1 MKLQNNQFKNGKL
14 LELLNAN
21 TYCSNFWDTTLIC
34 NDGVLKQ
41 NRLIAFLILPLLCKS
56 DLLDILDL
64 ELEQTLEELTIILPD
79 TVRTEVSELV
89 MRILNGEA
97 VTYLDI
103 EHVKSVPRE
112 RSKVEEKRTGYYK
125 RQGIQYACDQCKEHF
140 ESRVQLRQHAE
151 SVHQYD
157 ISFSE
162 IFEDGETEFKKVPS
176 SVTDAYKFK
185 CENCDY
191 STAYKQHLKQH
202 VDFVHKGIGHLCDHC
217 GFKARDKGQLKNHVA
232 VTHRGV
238 RFKCR
243 LCDFEAKSKGNLK
256 QHVESIHKGV
266 RHSCEF
272 CAYST
277 PYVMNLKTHI
287 KVAHEGFRYECD
299 ICEYKATSN
308 GRLKTHKQVKHDGIR
323 YNCHL
328 CEYKGTV
335 KASLKRHIESVH
347 QGVKYPCSQCEY
359 RATSRQH
366 LKIHVESMH
375 EMIRYP
381 CDQCAFQATTR
392 GHLKTHIKSHHG
404 N

>member
-21 TYCSNFWDTTLIC
+21 TYCSNFWDTTLVC

-56 DLLDILDL
+56 DLLDILDQ
-64 ELEQTLEELTIILPD
+64 ELEQTLEELTIILPG
-79 TVRTEVSELV
+79 TLKAEVNELV
-89 MRILNGEA
+89 KEILKGEA
-97 VTYLDI
+97 I
-103 EHVKSVPRE
+103 QFSENEHLRSASSEKSTL
-112 RSKVEEKRTGYYK
+112 EEKGLSYDK
-125 RQGIQYACDQCKEHF
+125 KQGIQFVCDQCNDYF
-140 ESRVQLRQHAE
+140 ETRVQLLQHGE
-151 SVHQYD
+151 SVHTLD
-157 ISFSE
+157 ILSSE
-162 IFEDGETEFKKVPS
+162 TFEDRETELQKVH
-176 SVTDAYKFK
+176 SVVTAAHKFK

-202 VDFVHKGIGHLCDHC
+202 VNFVHKGIGHLCDHC
-217 GFKARDKGQLKNHVA
+217 GFKARDKGQLKNHVLA
-232 VTHRGV
+232 THQGV

-266 RHSCEF
+266 RHSCEY

-277 PYVMNLKTHI
+277 PYVMNLKTHV
-287 KVAHEGFRYECD
+287 KVAHEGLRYECD
-299 ICEYKATSN
+299 ICEYKATSK

-323 YNCHL
+323 YSCHL
-328 CEYKGTV
+328 CQYKGTV

-392 GHLKTHIKSHHG
+392 GHLKTHIKLHHA

>member
-1 MKLQNNQFKNGKL
+1 MKLQNNQFINGKL

-21 TYCSNFWDTTLIC
+21 TYYSNFWDTTLIC
-34 NDGVLKQ
+34 NDGVFKQ

-79 TVRTEVSELV
+79 TAKTEVNELV
-89 MRILNGEA
+89 MGILKGGA
-97 VTYLDI
+97 LKFSDV
-103 EHVKSVPRE
+103 EHVNSASSE
-112 RSKVEEKRTGYYK
+112 RSKLEEKRASNDK
-125 RQGIQYACDQCKEHF
+125 KQGIQYVCEKCNVYF
-140 ESRVQLRQHAE
+140 ETRIQLRQHVE
-151 SVHQYD
+151 SLHTFD
-157 ISFSE
+157 ISSSKT
-162 IFEDGETEFKKVPS
+162 FEDRETELQKVPS
-176 SVTDAYKFK
+176 AVTNTNKFK

-191 STAYKQHLKQH
+191 STGYKQHLKQH

-217 GFKARDKGQLKNHVA
+217 GFKARDKGQLKNHVL

-256 QHVESIHKGV
+256 QHVESIHKGL

-323 YNCHL
+323 YSCHL

-335 KASLKRHIESVH
+335 KASLKRHVESVH

-392 GHLKTHIKSHHG
+392 GHLKTHIKLHHG